1 MSTMN
6 VLDGRWDQHQ
16 RDARREA
23 IATDARPLPHERFHV
38 SPEPRETPA
47 QAAQRRAQLAT
58 VTKTSRMAWL

>member
-23 IATDARPLPHERFHV
+23 AANGDRPLPGIKFHI
-38 SPEPRETPA
+38 SPEAQETPA
-47 QAAQRRAQLAT
+47 QAAQRRTQLAAAT
-58 VTKTSRMAWL
+58 QTSRMCWR